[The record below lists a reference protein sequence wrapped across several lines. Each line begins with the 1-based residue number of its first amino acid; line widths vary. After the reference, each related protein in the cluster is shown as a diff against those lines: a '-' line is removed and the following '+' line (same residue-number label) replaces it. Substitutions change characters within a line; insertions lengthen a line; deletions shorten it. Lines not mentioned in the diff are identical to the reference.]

1 MKAGRLKHWVTFEE
15 FATEIDS
22 DGITTETWTA
32 VTPRIPA
39 DIVDLY
45 GRELVAAQA
54 IASKVSSTITIR
66 YRTGIDAKWRIRHR
80 DTLYG
85 IEAVIADGDTRTKSL
100 KFLVSSGVAEG

>member
-66 YRTGIDAKWRIRHR
+66 YRRKVAHQASRHAVRHR
-80 DTLYG
+80 GRYRRRRHAHEVL
-85 IEAVIADGDTRTKSL
+85 E
-100 KFLVSSGVAEG
+100 VSRFVGCR